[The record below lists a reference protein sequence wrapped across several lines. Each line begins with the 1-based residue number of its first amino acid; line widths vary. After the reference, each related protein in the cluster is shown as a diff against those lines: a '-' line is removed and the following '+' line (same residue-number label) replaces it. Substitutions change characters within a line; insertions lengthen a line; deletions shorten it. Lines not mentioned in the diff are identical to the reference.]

1 MKFWNRFR
9 RQSRDEDLADE
20 IQAHLAMAAQDRIDR
35 GEFPEEAEKSAHRE
49 LGNELLIREVTRD
62 MWGRNLFE
70 TCVQD
75 LRYAFRQMRRSPG
88 FTAIAVLTLAL
99 GLGATTAMFSIVNG
113 VLLRPLNFRE
123 PGRLYLART
132 LPPARANIAGEFPVN
147 ARHFHEWRQHCR
159 SCEDVSLVRFDQVTM
174 VGAGEPV
181 ELPTYTVSYNFFRSL
196 GVHPAIGRDFLPEE
210 ELPGRAGEVILTD
223 ALWRS
228 RFAADQSIVGRAIQI
243 NGESWTVIG
252 VMPRDL
258 HLPKGEEWG
267 SHFGPEAAPLIF
279 KPLGMDVS
287 TARGAGN
294 LNYLGVVR
302 LKAGV
307 SREQGMAEVNALLDD
322 FVREYNLTTTI
333 TLIPLEQQVTRH
345 VRSPLW
351 LLLGAVAAVLL
362 IACVNVGNLMLVRTA
377 GRYREAGVRMALGAS
392 RARLFRLILSES
404 LVLVSIGC
412 ALGLALAYGAITW
425 FAGNAP
431 ISLPRLDEID
441 LDWRVLAFA
450 AIAGAFSTILC
461 GLVPAWRLSRTDPQE
476 SIKAGAGAS
485 ESGGKL
491 RLREILVSVEVAL
504 STVLLIVG
512 ALLMSSFIR
521 VMHVETGV
529 DVAHIVTQDVSFLNP
544 KYRGG
549 AHVPFLDNLLRKL
562 AEVPGV
568 DSVAAVNQLPLIGE
582 DWISELEDP
591 DQPAHPADTGA
602 LANSRFVTPDYFK
615 TMGIPLK
622 QGRFLDETDRVFTD
636 AERNPDASE
645 HHRLHAVVS
654 ERAAQFLWPDQNPI
668 GRHVVG
674 IGRAAQGHGNDGPA
688 LEVVGVVGEVRA
700 AELERTT
707 PTMMIYENYARIKP
721 TGMSIVLRTHAD
733 PAPLISALHGILSA
747 ADPEMAIEPAK
758 TMEQIL
764 DDSVA
769 SRRFQMYLTVTFA
782 VAALVLASLGIYG
795 VISFAVARRTPEI
808 GIRIALGARRKTH
821 GDGFP
826 AGNASRSRGAGGRP
840 GQCGIARPLSRQLS
854 LWSRTGRSSHDLD
867 RLDSTAGCSD
877 GRLLD
882 SRAPR
887 DQNRS
892 AARHPLRLVNF

>member
-20 IQAHLAMAAQDRIDR
+20 IRAHLAMAAQDRMDR
-35 GEFPEEAEKSAHRE
+35 GEAAGEAETGARRE

-62 MWGRNLFE
+62 MWGRNLLE

-75 LRYAFRQMRRSPG
+75 LRYAIRQMGRTPG

-147 ARHFHEWRQHCR
+147 ARHFHEWRSHCR
-159 SCEDVSLVRFDQVTM
+159 SCEDVSLVRFDQVTL

-181 ELPTYTVSYNFFRSL
+181 ELPTFTVSYNFFRSL

-210 ELPGRAGEVILTD
+210 ELPGHFGEVILTD

-228 RFAADQSIVGRAIQI
+228 RFAADPSIVGRAIQI

-267 SHFGPEAAPLIF
+267 SHFGPEAPPLIF

-287 TARGAGN
+287 TVRPAGN

-302 LKAGV
+302 LKPGV
-307 SREQGMAEVNALLDD
+307 SREQGMAEVNALLAD

-333 TLIPLEQQVTRH
+333 TLIPLERQVTRH

-351 LLLGAVAAVLL
+351 MLLGAVAAVLL

-392 RARLFRLILSES
+392 RARLFRLVLSES
-404 LVLVSIGC
+404 LVLVTIGC
-412 ALGLALAYGAITW
+412 ILGLALAYEAVNW
-425 FAGNAP
+425 FATNAP
-431 ISLPRLDEID
+431 VSLPRLDEIHV
-441 LDWRVLAFA
+441 DWRVLAFA
-450 AIAGAFSTILC
+450 AIASAFSTILC
-461 GLVPAWRLSRTDPQE
+461 GLFPAWRLSTTDPQE
-476 SIKAGAGAS
+476 SLKSGIGAS
-485 ESGGKL
+485 DSGGKL

-544 KYRGG
+544 KYRGN
-549 AHVPFLDNLLRKL
+549 ARIQFLDNLMRKL
-562 AEVPGV
+562 SEVPGV
-568 DSVAAVNQLPLIGE
+568 DSAAAVNQLPLIGE
-582 DWISELEDP
+582 DWVSELEDP
-591 DQPAHPADTGA
+591 DQPAHSVETAA
-602 LANSRFVTPDYFK
+602 LANSRFATPDYFK

-622 QGRFLDETDRVFTD
+622 QGRFLDESDRVFTD

-645 HHRLHAVVS
+645 RRRLHAVVS
-654 ERAAQFLWPDQNPI
+654 ERAAQFLWPNQNPI
-668 GRHVVG
+668 GKHVVG
-674 IGRAAQGHGNDGPA
+674 PGKSAPA

-700 AELERTT
+700 AELERST
-707 PTMMIYENYARIKP
+707 PTMMIYEHYSRMAP
-721 TGMSIVLRTHAD
+721 LGMSIALRTHAD
-733 PAPLISALHGILSA
+733 PAPLIAALHGILSS

-769 SRRFQMYLTVTFA
+769 SRRFQMYLTVVFA
-782 VAALVLASLGIYG
+782 IAALVLASLGIYG

-808 GIRIALGARRKTH
+808 GIRIALGARAGKLMAMIFRQ
-821 GDGFP
+821 GMFP
-826 AGNASRSRGAGGRP
+826 VLAGLAIGLASAMALGTYVASLLYGVAP
-840 GQCGIARPLSRQLS
+840 HDPITISAVAILLLAVAMFACWIPAR
-854 LWSRTGRSSHDLD
+854 
-867 RLDSTAGCSD
+867 
-877 GRLLD
+877 
-882 SRAPR
+882 RATR
-887 DQNRS
+887 ID
-892 AARHPLRLVNF
+892 PLRAIRCD

>member
-1 MKFWNRFR
+1 MKFWDRFR
-9 RQSRDEDLADE
+9 RQPRDEDLADE
-20 IQAHLAMAAQDRIDR
+20 IQAHLAMAAQDRTDR
-35 GEFPEEAEKSAHRE
+35 GEAPAEAETSARRE

-70 TCVQD
+70 TCIQD
-75 LRYAFRQMRRSPG
+75 LRYAFRQMARAPG

-113 VLLRPLNFRE
+113 VLLRPLNFRD
-123 PGRLYLART
+123 PGRLFLART
-132 LPPARANIAGEFPVN
+132 LPPVQSKVTGEFPVN
-147 ARHFHEWRQHCR
+147 ARHFHEWRSHCR
-159 SCEDVSLVRFDQVTM
+159 SCEDVSLVRFDQVTL

-196 GVHPAIGRDFLPEE
+196 GVHPAIGRDFAAEE

-228 RFAADQSIVGRAIQI
+228 RFAADPSILGRAIRV

-252 VMPRDL
+252 VMPGDL
-258 HLPKGEEWG
+258 HLPKGDELG

-287 TARGAGN
+287 TARPAGN

-307 SREQGMAEVNALLDD
+307 SREQGVAELNALLAD
-322 FVREYNLTTTI
+322 FVREYNLPTTI

-345 VRSPLW
+345 ARSPLW

-392 RARLFRLILSES
+392 RARLFRLVLSES
-404 LVLVSIGC
+404 LVLVAIGC
-412 ALGLALAYGAITW
+412 ALGLALAYGAVNW
-425 FAGNAP
+425 FATNAP
-431 ISLPRLDEID
+431 VSLPRLDEIHV
-441 LDWRVLAFA
+441 DWRVLGFSALA
-450 AIAGAFSTILC
+450 AAFSTILC
-461 GLVPAWRLSRTDPQE
+461 GVFPAWRLSRANPQE

-485 ESGGKL
+485 EAVGKL
-491 RLREILVSVEVAL
+491 RLREMLVSVEVAL
-504 STVLLIVG
+504 SSVLLIVG
-512 ALLMSSFIR
+512 ALLMSSFVR
-521 VMHVETGV
+521 VMHVETGI
-529 DVAHIVTQDVSFLNP
+529 DVAHIVTEDVSFLNP
-544 KYRGG
+544 KYKGDARI
-549 AHVPFLDNLLRKL
+549 HFVDNLLHKL
-562 AEVPGV
+562 AEIPGV

-582 DWISELEDP
+582 DWIGELEDP
-591 DQPAHPADTGA
+591 DRPAHPVETAA
-602 LANSRFVTPDYFK
+602 LANSRFVTPEYFK

-622 QGRFLDETDRVFTD
+622 KGRFLNESDRVFTD

-645 HHRLHAVVS
+645 RNRLHAVVS
-654 ERAAQFLWPDQNPI
+654 ERVAQFLWPNQNPI
-668 GRHVVG
+668 GKHVVG
-674 IGRAAQGHGNDGPA
+674 PGKSAPA

-700 AELERTT
+700 AELERST
-707 PTMMIYENYARIKP
+707 PTMMIYEHYSRMAP
-721 TGMSIVLRTHAD
+721 VGMSIVLRTHAP
-733 PAPLISALHGILSA
+733 PAPVITALRAILSS

-769 SRRFQMYLTVTFA
+769 SRRFQMYLTVAFA
-782 VAALVLASLGIYG
+782 IAALVLASLGIYG

-808 GIRIALGARRKTH
+808 GIRIALGARGGKLMAMVFRQGMFPVVAGLAIGLISAILLGQYLASLLYGVAP
-821 GDGFP
+821 GDPLTISAVGILLLAVAMCACWIP
-826 AGNASRSRGAGGRP
+826 A
-840 GQCGIARPLSRQLS
+840 L
-854 LWSRTGRSSHDLD
+854 
-867 RLDSTAGCSD
+867 
-877 GRLLD
+877 
-882 SRAPR
+882 RATKI
-887 DQNRS
+887 D
-892 AARHPLRLVNF
+892 PLRAIRCE